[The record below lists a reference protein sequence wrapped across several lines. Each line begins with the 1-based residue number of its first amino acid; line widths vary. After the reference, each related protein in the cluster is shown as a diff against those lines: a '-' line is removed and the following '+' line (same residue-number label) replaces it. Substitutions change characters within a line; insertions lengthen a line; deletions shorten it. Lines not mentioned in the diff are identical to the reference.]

1 MEYTMM
7 NFLPPR
13 PDIVETV
20 RTALAED
27 VGSGDLTA
35 QLIPAQEWSTCRL
48 ISRESAV
55 ICGCAWFE
63 EVYHQL
69 SDQVQIMWSIQEGQV
84 VTPQQELCQIKGPT
98 RTLLTAERTAI
109 NFLQTL
115 SGTAT
120 QVRRY
125 LDAVAGTQA
134 VILDTRKTIPGL
146 RHAQKCAVRCGG
158 GTNHR
163 MGLYDAFLIKENHII
178 AAGSIRQVV
187 ATARQLAPHLPVQ
200 VEVETLEQIEEALQV
215 GVERLLL
222 DNFSLPMLRQAVAQ
236 VRGRAKLEA
245 SGGVTLETV
254 RMIAETGVDFISVGT
269 ITKDIKAI
277 DLSMRMTTI
286 ESHFCEN

>member
-1 MEYTMM
+1 M
-7 NFLPPR
+7 NLLLSR
-13 PDIVETV
+13 SDIAETV

-27 VGSGDLTA
+27 IGSGDLTA
-35 QLIPAQEWSTCRL
+35 QLISAQEWSTCRL

-55 ICGCAWFE
+55 ICGFAWFE

-69 SDQVQIMWSIQEGQV
+69 SSQVQIIWSIQEGQV

-98 RTLLTAERTAI
+98 RILLTAERTAI

-125 LDAVAGTQA
+125 IDAVAGTQA
-134 VILDTRKTIPGL
+134 VILDTRKTLPGL
-146 RHAQKCAVRCGG
+146 RYAQKCAVRCGG

-187 ATARQLAPHLPVQ
+187 ATARQLAPHLPVE

-222 DNFSLPMLRQAVAQ
+222 DNFSLPMLRQAVEQ

-269 ITKDIKAI
+269 ITKDVKAI
-277 DLSMRMTTI
+277 DLSMRMTTV
-286 ESHFCEN
+286 E

>member
-1 MEYTMM
+1 MM
-7 NFLPPR
+7 NFLPSR
-13 PDIVETV
+13 PDIAETV

-27 VGSGDLTA
+27 IGSGDLTA

-69 SDQVQIMWSIQEGQV
+69 SEQVQMMWSIQEGQV

-200 VEVETLEQIEEALQV
+200 VEVETLEQIEEALQA

-222 DNFSLPMLRQAVAQ
+222 DNFSIPMLRQAVEQ

-277 DLSMRMTTI
+277 DLSMRMTTV
-286 ESHFCEN
+286 ESHCCEN

>member
-1 MEYTMM
+1 M
-7 NFLPPR
+7 NLLLSR
-13 PDIVETV
+13 SDIAETV

-27 VGSGDLTA
+27 IGSGDLTA
-35 QLIPAQEWSTCRL
+35 QLISAQEWSTCRL

-55 ICGCAWFE
+55 ICGFAWFE

-69 SDQVQIMWSIQEGQV
+69 SSQVQIIWSIQEGQV

-98 RTLLTAERTAI
+98 RILLTAERTAI

-125 LDAVAGTQA
+125 IDAVAGTQA
-134 VILDTRKTIPGL
+134 VILDTRKTLPGL
-146 RHAQKCAVRCGG
+146 RYAQKCAVRCGG

-187 ATARQLAPHLPVQ
+187 ATARQLAPHLPVE

-222 DNFSLPMLRQAVAQ
+222 DNFSLPMLRQAVEQ
-236 VRGRAKLEA
+236 VCGRAKLEA

-269 ITKDIKAI
+269 ITKDVKAI
-277 DLSMRMTTI
+277 DLSMRMTTV
-286 ESHFCEN
+286 E

>member
-1 MEYTMM
+1 MEYMMM
-7 NFLPPR
+7 NLLPSR
-13 PDIVETV
+13 PDIAETV

-27 VGSGDLTA
+27 IGSGDLTA

-55 ICGCAWFE
+55 ICGFAWFE

-69 SDQVQIMWSIQEGQV
+69 SEQVQMMWSIQEGQV
-84 VTPQQELCQIKGPT
+84 VTPQQELCRIKGPT

-222 DNFSLPMLRQAVAQ
+222 DNFSIPMLRQAVQQ

-254 RMIAETGVDFISVGT
+254 RIIAETGVDFISVGT

-277 DLSMRMTTI
+277 DLSMRMTTV
-286 ESHFCEN
+286 E

>member
-1 MEYTMM
+1 M
-7 NFLPPR
+7 NLLLSR
-13 PDIVETV
+13 SDIAETV

-27 VGSGDLTA
+27 IGSGDLTA
-35 QLIPAQEWSTCRL
+35 QLISAQEWSTCRL

-55 ICGCAWFE
+55 ICGFAWFE

-69 SDQVQIMWSIQEGQV
+69 SSQVQIIWSIQEGQV

-98 RTLLTAERTAI
+98 RILLTAERTAI

-125 LDAVAGTQA
+125 IDAVAGTQA
-134 VILDTRKTIPGL
+134 VILDTRKTLPGL
-146 RHAQKCAVRCGG
+146 RYAQKCAVRCGG

-187 ATARQLAPHLPVQ
+187 ATARQLAPHLPVE

-222 DNFSLPMLRQAVAQ
+222 DNFSLPMLRQAVEQ

-245 SGGVTLETV
+245 SGGVTLETI

-269 ITKDIKAI
+269 ITKDVKAI
-277 DLSMRMTTI
+277 DLSMRMTTV
-286 ESHFCEN
+286 E